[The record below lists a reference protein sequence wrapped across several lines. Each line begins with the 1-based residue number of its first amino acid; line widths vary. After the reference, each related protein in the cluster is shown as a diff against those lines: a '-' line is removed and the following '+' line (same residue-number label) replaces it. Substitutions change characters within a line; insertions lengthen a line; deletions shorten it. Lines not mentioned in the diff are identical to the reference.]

1 MSSYPCVASFLLFV
15 EAFRADLLIKSLHLV
30 LEMASRNPFL
40 VFRFCLSHY
49 NWRQYSYFDLPILFL
64 YLTTTGD
71 LNQLKA
77 GKNSE
82 AAFRVD
88 LPCNTREVGWTSPEE
103 DVCSS
108 L

>member
-1 MSSYPCVASFLLFV
+1 MCAS
-15 EAFRADLLIKSLHLV
+15 DLLIKSLHLV

-71 LNQLKA
+71 LHQSEA
-77 GKNSE
+77 EKNSE

-88 LPCNTREVGWTSPEE
+88 LPCNMREVGWTSPEE
-103 DVCSS
+103 YIS
-108 L
+108 LSL

>member
-1 MSSYPCVASFLLFV
+1 M
-15 EAFRADLLIKSLHLV
+15 EAFRVDLLIKKLHLV
-30 LEMASRNPFL
+30 LEMASRNPIL
-40 VFRFCLSHY
+40 VFRLSYY

-71 LNQLKA
+71 LHQSEV

-88 LPCNTREVGWTSPEE
+88 LPCNMREVGWTSPEM
-103 DVCSS
+103 DICLS